1 MLPPLM
7 KALALMLSLV
17 SSHSL
22 ADSQCESEV
31 LVSINDTWRP
41 YSYLADGVLRG
52 SDIDIIKSVFAK
64 TSLCPTFAVFPSST
78 RGVLELQRERVDM
91 LYAATYTH
99 ERASYADFSIP
110 YRHEVMSLFSHVPL
124 KEDEGDLARLLSEGK
139 TVVANPG
146 SYYGE
151 DVAKLS
157 EQYGAQFVYVPKAD
171 RRVKLVV
178 SGKVDLLIADE
189 LTGQHYGSYVY
200 PNQLFLVH
208 RVLHQSPVRFM
219 FKKGRFSTQQLSEI
233 NQAINRSEVEISNII
248 STYTANTEQ
257 RN

>member
-1 MLPPLM
+1 MLQPLI
-7 KALALMLSLV
+7 KTLALTLLLTSSLC
-17 SSHSL
+17 L
-22 ADSQCESEV
+22 ANTCSREV

-41 YSYLADGVLRG
+41 YSYLSDGVLKG
-52 SDIDIIKSVFAK
+52 SDIDIINNVFAK

-99 ERASYADFSIP
+99 ERATYADFSIP
-110 YRHEVMSLFSHVPL
+110 YRHEVMSLFSHSPI
-124 KEDEGDLARLLSEGK
+124 KDGKDDFARLLSEGK

-151 DVAKLS
+151 DVKKLS
-157 EQYGAQFVYVPKAD
+157 EQYRAQFVYVPKAD

-189 LTGQHYGSYVY
+189 LTGQHYGSYIY
-200 PNQLFLVH
+200 PNQLFLIH

-219 FKKGRFSTQQLSEI
+219 FKKGRFSAQQLSEI
-233 NQAINRSEVEISNII
+233 NQAISHSEAEISNII
-248 STYTANTEQ
+248 STYTDTTDR